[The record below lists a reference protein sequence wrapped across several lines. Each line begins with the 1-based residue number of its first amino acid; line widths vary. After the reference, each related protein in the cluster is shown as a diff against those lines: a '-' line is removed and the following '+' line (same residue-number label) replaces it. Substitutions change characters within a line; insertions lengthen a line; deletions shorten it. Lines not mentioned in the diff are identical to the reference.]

1 MVAQV
6 LLVVLDQFSGS
17 FVLDVFVVNV
27 FDAIENSVDR
37 VPAATSVIKLIVYY
51 RFEQGFSLSS
61 LARTRPS
68 LGEAFHLDFV
78 GY

>member
-37 VPAATSVIKLIVYY
+37 VPAASAAMKFIPYN
-51 RFEQGFSLSS
+51 RFE
-61 LARTRPS
+61 
-68 LGEAFHLDFV
+68 
-78 GY
+78 